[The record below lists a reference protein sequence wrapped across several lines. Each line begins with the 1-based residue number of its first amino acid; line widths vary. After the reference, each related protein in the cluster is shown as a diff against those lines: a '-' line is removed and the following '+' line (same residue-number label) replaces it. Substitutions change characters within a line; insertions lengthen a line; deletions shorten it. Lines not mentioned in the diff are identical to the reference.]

1 MSRERRPLRSTL
13 SPRRRSCS
21 RTSVSLFR
29 LLPPLPSRLRDRG
42 SARGICSVLTRYGP
56 RTVKKFSDEVVA
68 PKVAEMDEN
77 EKMDPAII
85 KGLFEQGVSVP
96 TQARLERDNLTNG
109 ERAAR
114 AA

>member
-1 MSRERRPLRSTL
+1 
-13 SPRRRSCS
+13 
-21 RTSVSLFR
+21 
-29 LLPPLPSRLRDRG
+29 
-42 SARGICSVLTRYGP
+42 
-56 RTVKKFSDEVVA
+56 
-68 PKVAEMDEN
+68 MDEN